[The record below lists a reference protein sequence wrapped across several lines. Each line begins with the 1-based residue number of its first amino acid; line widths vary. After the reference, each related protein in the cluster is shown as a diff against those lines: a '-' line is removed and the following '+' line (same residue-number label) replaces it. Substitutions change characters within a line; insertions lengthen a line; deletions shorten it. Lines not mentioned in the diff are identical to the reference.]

1 MHTRRR
7 LNEHTLDE
15 NQHREI
21 DFPPLL
27 MREYLNGQEWNHG
40 VKLGFTLSHSALAE
54 AGACWCI
61 LIGGA
66 VCVCVRVSRGLVM
79 NTV

>member
-7 LNEHTLDE
+7 LNECTLDE

-40 VKLGFTLSHSALAE
+40 EELRFTRSHSTLTE
-54 AGACWCI
+54 TEACWCI
-61 LIGGA
+61 LIGSA
-66 VCVCVRVSRGLVM
+66 VCVGVWLGGVQG
-79 NTV
+79 